1 MELTP
6 NRRIRYIQGSDAHM
20 RIGVPKEI
28 KDSEN
33 RVALT
38 PSGAAALVKRGHGVT
53 IEQGAGVGAGFRDA
67 DYASSGALLGD
78 AADCWSSALVVKVKE
93 PLAAEYAYFSGQI
106 VFTYFHLAGADPAL
120 TAALLATDTTA
131 VAYETVEDTFGRL
144 PLLAPMSAVAGSMA
158 PLVGSYYL
166 AKFNGGRG
174 TLLGELLG
182 TPYGKVTIAGDG
194 VVGQHAARVAFGMGA
209 NVVVLGKNHGRA
221 AIERISGKI
230 AYAFSDEQT
239 LAMHLSDSDLFIG
252 ATLIHGARATHLVSE
267 AMVKTMQPGA
277 VIVDVS
283 IDQGGCVA
291 TSRPTTHSDP
301 VFVMHG
307 VTHYCV
313 TNMPGAYPRTST
325 FALTRATLPY
335 IERLADGGL
344 SALLADPAFAKG
356 VNIHEKNVVYRP
368 VAEALGLMSN
378 YRDLASFAKNAR

>member
-1 MELTP
+1 
-6 NRRIRYIQGSDAHM
+6 M

-28 KDSEN
+28 KDNEA

-38 PSGAAALVKRGHGVT
+38 PSGVAALVKRGHAVT
-53 IEQGAGVGAGFRDA
+53 IEHGAGAGAGFHDA
-67 DYASSGALLGD
+67 DYVSSGAAMGD
-78 AADCWSSALVVKVKE
+78 AAACWSCALVLKVKE
-93 PLAAEYAYFSGQI
+93 PLAAEYDYFRGQI

-120 TAALLATDTTA
+120 TAALLATETTA
-131 VAYETVEDTFGRL
+131 VAYETVEDALGRL

-174 TLLGELLG
+174 TLPSELLG
-182 TPYGKVTIAGDG
+182 VRYGKVTIAGDG
-194 VVGQHAARVAFGMGA
+194 VVGQHAARVALGLGA
-209 NVVVLGKNHGRA
+209 EVVVLGKNLGRA
-221 AIERISGKI
+221 AIESISRDI
-230 AYAFSDEQT
+230 TYAFSDEAT
-239 LAMHLSDSDLFIG
+239 LALHLKDSDLFIG
-252 ATLIHGARATHLVSE
+252 ATLIPGARATHLVSE
-267 AMVKTMQPGA
+267 AMVKSMPRGA

-301 VFVMHG
+301 VFVVHG

-335 IERLADGGL
+335 IERIADGGL
-344 SALLADPAFAKG
+344 VVVLADAGFAKG
-356 VNIHEKNVVYRP
+356 VNTYRQFVVYRP
-368 VAEALGLMSN
+368 VAEALGLTSR
-378 YRDLASFAKNAR
+378 YRELASIAKSAG